1 MVSTEEILRFP
12 VSLPNLLVSGRISG
26 ISFIQRI
33 DFGEPGFLN
42 RLYFRIGGMEPSRKA
57 SVTYLPDRP
66 YMGVFKNPLIS
77 RDERKT

>member
-1 MVSTEEILRFP
+1 MSLSEPEYFP
-12 VSLPNLLVSGRISG
+12 KSSRIWKNLGNL
-26 ISFIQRI
+26 FQRI

>member
-1 MVSTEEILRFP
+1 MVSTEEILCLP
-12 VSLPNLLVSGRISG
+12 VPLQIFSCLGESRG